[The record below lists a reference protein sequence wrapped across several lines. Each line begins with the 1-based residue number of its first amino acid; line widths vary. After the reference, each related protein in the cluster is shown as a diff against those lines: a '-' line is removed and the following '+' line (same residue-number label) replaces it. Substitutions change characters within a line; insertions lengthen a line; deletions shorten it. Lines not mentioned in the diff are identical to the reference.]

1 MNADR
6 PDSRPEDPDHG
17 LDIDAAFAEIVANW
31 NPDGDAETAPG
42 ATGESGDG
50 GATPV
55 VGDARDGGGDARD
68 PGAAPD
74 ATGAPAPAA
83 DDRPGEPDQ
92 DSLAS
97 LFRPAWQEP
106 PRPAPSGPTSH
117 PDARGPLDGDGL
129 NTGASWD
136 DEGHFVPPPPPPLPP
151 VDPRRKAAWT
161 ALLGSPVAAML
172 LILLDVVIPGWVSVF
187 LVAAFVGGFG
197 YLVATMRSSAPD
209 DWSGD
214 DGAVV

>member
-31 NPDGDAETAPG
+31 GPTGDADEAAPAEPLDTDEPPTGTAP
-42 ATGESGDG
+42 AK
-50 GATPV
+50 
-55 VGDARDGGGDARD
+55 
-68 PGAAPD
+68 
-74 ATGAPAPAA
+74 PADEGPA
-83 DDRPGEPDQ
+83 PDQ

-106 PRPAPSGPTSH
+106 PNRQPPEPTPDPPSQDPRSSPAT
-117 PDARGPLDGDGL
+117 
-129 NTGASWD
+129 WD

-151 VDPRRKAAWT
+151 VDPRRKIAW
-161 ALLGSPVAAML
+161 AGLLGGPVAAL
-172 LILLDVVIPGWVSVF
+172 LLVLFDVVIPGWVSVF
-187 LVAAFVGGFG
+187 LVASFVGGFG
-197 YLVATMRSSAPD
+197 YLVATMRSSTPD

>member
-42 ATGESGDG
+42 GTGESGDTSVR
-50 GATPV
+50 AEA
-55 VGDARDGGGDARD
+55 GDGGDARD
-68 PGAAPD
+68 
-74 ATGAPAPAA
+74 ATGTPEPAS
-83 DDRPGEPDQ
+83 DDRPGQPDL
-92 DSLAS
+92 DSLAA

-106 PRPAPSGPTSH
+106 PRTAPAGPTSH
-117 PDARGPLDGDGL
+117 PDPRGPVDGDGL

-151 VDPRRKAAWT
+151 VDPRRKAAWA
-161 ALLGSPVAAML
+161 ALLGSPVAAL
-172 LILLDVVIPGWVSVF
+172 LLLLLDVVIPGWVSVL

>member
-1 MNADR
+1 MNTEG

-31 NPDGDAETAPG
+31 GPSSAEPAAHDPASAADAAEPPGKEPQSLGDEGTPPD
-42 ATGESGDG
+42 
-50 GATPV
+50 
-55 VGDARDGGGDARD
+55 
-68 PGAAPD
+68 PD
-74 ATGAPAPAA
+74 A
-83 DDRPGEPDQ
+83 
-92 DSLAS
+92 LAS

-106 PRPAPSGPTSH
+106 SHRAHPTPAADQDASDQDPVTS
-117 PDARGPLDGDGL
+117 P
-129 NTGASWD
+129 ASWD

-151 VDPRRKAAWT
+151 MDPRRKIAWT
-161 ALLGSPVAAML
+161 GLFGGPVAAL
-172 LILLDVVIPGWVSVF
+172 LLVLFDVMIPGWMTVF

-197 YLVATMRSSAPD
+197 YLVATMRSSPD